1 MSYSAEEL
9 IRLSFPQNAD
19 KIITLHKE
27 EKRLV
32 SKSFE
37 LTKEENCM
45 FQSMLF
51 HLTREHLVECAKQY
65 KAIQTERAKVG
76 KRLLEVRLAIK
87 TFASQ

>member
-27 EKRLV
+27 EKRLM

-37 LTKEENCM
+37 LSRQENCM
-45 FQSMLF
+45 FQGMMF
-51 HLTREHLVECAKQY
+51 HLTKEHLVECAKEY
-65 KAIQTERAKVG
+65 KAIQTERAQVG

-87 TFASQ
+87 TFATI